1 MAADRRLSLAA
12 LTAIG
17 AIAALPAGAQ
27 AKADDEQRDRS
38 RAETAAPG
46 AHHGALRDVTD
57 EQSRRQ
63 DSGDQEDSDDR
74 EDSNDHENP
83 DHTTGNENP
92 GDQQG
97 HQDASEHDE
106 SGADDDGQGGT
117 QPQPQP
123 QTQPQTV
130 APTRAAD
137 GELRLEPTLV
147 TPKAAVASQA
157 AAKAARRGSRRNFRI
172 RIRRG
177 VKVQRAQV
185 WVDGRQVK
193 VTGGVR
199 TTAPV
204 DLRGMPDRT
213 VTVKI
218 RVRTTDGRILEGTRT
233 YRTLVP
239 TRLQGGKNTL

>member
-1 MAADRRLSLAA
+1 MR
-12 LTAIG
+12 
-17 AIAALPAGAQ
+17 
-27 AKADDEQRDRS
+27 KF
-38 RAETAAPG
+38 
-46 AHHGALRDVTD
+46 
-57 EQSRRQ
+57 
-63 DSGDQEDSDDR
+63 
-74 EDSNDHENP
+74 
-83 DHTTGNENP
+83 
-92 GDQQG
+92 
-97 HQDASEHDE
+97 
-106 SGADDDGQGGT
+106 
-117 QPQPQP
+117 
-123 QTQPQTV
+123 
-130 APTRAAD
+130 
-137 GELRLEPTLV
+137 
-147 TPKAAVASQA
+147 
-157 AAKAARRGSRRNFRI
+157 RRGSRRNFRI

-239 TRLQGGKNTL
+239 TRLQGAKNTL